1 MASDQVPGNFD
12 ERIAW
17 LEEDDAK
24 SRNLRARRLQEIL
37 ATMPVPSEGFQFLNG
52 GEESMTCFHEVRRC
66 YLDGS
71 YMAVVLLSLLYVERE
86 LAGLLYAGGWNPAGN
101 ARLDSLLDEA
111 HDRGVLS
118 KLDLQVFRELAKT
131 RNSYAHFRPPG
142 TPTSLMAR
150 SLERRDLPNEVIAKD
165 ARRALEAMWRLVQRS
180 GGPFLS
186 GE

>member
-1 MASDQVPGNFD
+1 
-12 ERIAW
+12 
-17 LEEDDAK
+17 
-24 SRNLRARRLQEIL
+24 
-37 ATMPVPSEGFQFLNG
+37 
-52 GEESMTCFHEVRRC
+52 
-66 YLDGS
+66 
-71 YMAVVLLSLLYVERE
+71 MAVVLLSLLYVERE

-165 ARRALEAMWRLVQRS
+165 ARRALEAMWKLVQRS
-180 GGPFLS
+180 GGPFPS

>member
-66 YLDGS
+66 YFGWLVYGS
-71 YMAVVLLSLLYVERE
+71 SPAISLVC
-86 LAGLLYAGGWNPAGN
+86 
-101 ARLDSLLDEA
+101 
-111 HDRGVLS
+111 
-118 KLDLQVFRELAKT
+118 
-131 RNSYAHFRPPG
+131 
-142 TPTSLMAR
+142 
-150 SLERRDLPNEVIAKD
+150 
-165 ARRALEAMWRLVQRS
+165 
-180 GGPFLS
+180 
-186 GE
+186 

>member
-1 MASDQVPGNFD
+1 MAGDQVPGNFD

-24 SRNLRARRLQEIL
+24 SRQWRARRLEDLLEIV
-37 ATMPVPSEGFQFLNG
+37 PVSSGGFHFFNG
-52 GEESMTCFHEVRRC
+52 GDETMTCFHEVRRC

-71 YMAVVLLSLLYVERE
+71 YMAVVLLALLYVERE
-86 LAGLLYAGGWNPAGN
+86 LAGLLYAAGWNPARN
-101 ARLDSLLDEA
+101 ARLGSLLEEA
-111 HDRGVLS
+111 HDREVLS
-118 KLDLQVFRELAKT
+118 DSDLQAFRELAKA

-150 SLERRDLPNEVIAKD
+150 SVERRDPPNEVIAQD